1 MRVEAP
7 RLTSKSGGVGSFPT
21 QEAGNVQANPPED
34 TRGISTGTRRAP
46 QRRRGFL
53 IPGGAKDRHQGS
65 HLKGPQT
72 PAGGHDVFTILP
84 SSTAQLNV
92 RPSLPLD
99 DGLYFGQAFAALR
112 HRVACLL
119 LTLRSLYSTMKAP
132 FLIGAVAKRPRPVR
146 IGRYGKLYC
155 GPYRAAM
162 TIRAWRARDASG
174 F

>member
-1 MRVEAP
+1 MSPGWTGGSGLGMRVEAP

-99 DGLYFGQAFAALR
+99 DGLYFGQAFATLR

-119 LTLRSLYSTMKAP
+119 LTLRSLYSTIKAP

-146 IGRYGKLYC
+146 IGRYGKLSC
-155 GPYRAAM
+155 GP
-162 TIRAWRARDASG
+162 
-174 F
+174 